1 MSWFDVLKLQRDI
14 FGNPISE
21 EKEKK
26 VKSPSESYT
35 DEEEE
40 LELPDIARQRGITP
54 QTGEYKPEHI
64 NKPKKSRQTK
74 LPMGSNRRKTSV
86 PTSRESSGQT
96 GDDTK
101 LNIQSATRRLQRQG
115 RGHYNKLAD
124 EITRLALEA
133 RVDSKQQKVI
143 LGKIRSRLADEN
155 IPRV

>member
-1 MSWFDVLKLQRDI
+1 MSWFDVLKVQQRL
-14 FGNPISE
+14 FGEPPLTEEQEAVLDEGLEENPFKASG
-21 EKEKK
+21 
-26 VKSPSESYT
+26 
-35 DEEEE
+35 
-40 LELPDIARQRGITP
+40 QRT
-54 QTGEYKPEHI
+54 Q